1 MRTLLTA
8 VVLVFFT
15 AMATAQSPANDPE
28 YVHLVD
34 TAFSLLK
41 KDSCQP
47 CLSFY
52 EQAFRRSRHSALSH
66 LRAALCAH
74 ACEDSAKAEKL
85 SLQAVIISWAICE
98 KVLNEPQNYP
108 EFQRITGT
116 IFEAD
121 ILTKIRI
128 QAEASGVDLTL
139 RSELQKIHEDDQ
151 KYRAVSNPH
160 PPGSPEH
167 RAFIDESIRTDS
179 LNLVKIEEILQVY
192 GYPGKSKVG
201 EIEGSTAWLVIQH
214 APLEK
219 QLQYFPI
226 IEEAMQKGELSKSN
240 WALLLDRIR
249 MRQGRPQVYG
259 SQIVRDPDNG
269 QWKLHTIED
278 EINVNKRRVE
288 VGLGPLEDY
297 ALRFGIVWKP
307 K

>member
-1 MRTLLTA
+1 MRTLFTVA
-8 VVLVFFT
+8 ALVFFT
-15 AMATAQSPANDPE
+15 AITAAQSPATNPE
-28 YVHLVD
+28 YVRLVD

-47 CLSFY
+47 CLAFY
-52 EQAFRRSRHSALSH
+52 EQAFQRSRHSALSH

-74 ACEDSAKAEKL
+74 ACGNSIQAEKL
-85 SLQAVIISWAICE
+85 SLQAVIISWTICE
-98 KVLNEPQNYP
+98 KVLNEPENYP

-116 IFEAD
+116 FFEEEL
-121 ILTKIRI
+121 LTKISI
-128 QAEASGVDLTL
+128 QAKASGVDLAL

-160 PPGSPEH
+160 TPGSAEH
-167 RAFIDESIRTDS
+167 RAFIEASIRTDS

-226 IEEAMQKGELSKSN
+226 IEEAAQKGELSKSN

-249 MRQGRPQVYG
+249 MRQGQPQVYG
-259 SQIVRDPDNG
+259 SQIVRDQDNG

-278 EINVNKRRVE
+278 EVNVNKRRTE
-288 VGLGPLEDY
+288 VGLEPLEDY
-297 ALRFGIVWKP
+297 ALRFGIAWKP